1 MSAPLGYQRRLGVLA
16 IAPPMA
22 PASRLVSTPVALRAP
37 RRMGYPIGK
46 IGPSLGDERGMS
58 TTSATSRIL
67 LIESDQSLARQI
79 CADLLE
85 SGYDVVAVS
94 DAEQGREQVERFAPA
109 LIIVDRMLAGT
120 SGLIFCRLLREQG
133 LQTPVMLMMAR
144 DTVEDRTAC
153 LDVGAD
159 DYFLKPYRT
168 DNFLSA
174 VNLYLRPQERL
185 VEQLRFGD
193 LTLDVTARHAT
204 RRSRVIELTM
214 KEFELLRYFM
224 EHPRTVL
231 TREQILENVWG
242 YDFMGES
249 NVIEVYI
256 RYLRLKIEQDSEKR
270 LIQTVRGVGY
280 VLRES

>member
-1 MSAPLGYQRRLGVLA
+1 MCAT
-16 IAPPMA
+16 
-22 PASRLVSTPVALRAP
+22 PAS
-37 RRMGYPIGK
+37 
-46 IGPSLGDERGMS
+46 
-58 TTSATSRIL
+58 SRIL
-67 LIESDQSLARQI
+67 LIESDQSLAHQI
-79 CADLLE
+79 YGDLAE
-85 SGYDVVAVS
+85 SGYDSTVAI
-94 DAEQGREQVERFAPA
+94 DAELALQQVQTFQPA
-109 LIIVDRMLAGT
+109 LIIVNRMLSGSA
-120 SGLIFCRLLREQG
+120 SGLAICRQLRAEGNQA
-133 LQTPVMLMMAR
+133 PILMMMTR
-144 DTVEDRTAC
+144 DAIEDRVAC

-168 DNFLSA
+168 DEFLKLVNF
-174 VNLYLRPQERL
+174 YLRPQEKV

-193 LTLDVTARHAT
+193 LALDINARHAV
-204 RRSRVIELTM
+204 RSGRTIDLTM

-256 RYLRLKIEQDSEKR
+256 RYPRIKIEQEGEKR